1 MIFFIQAHTLGDSGI
16 FWSTGYCF
24 LQLYAVTTDTFCI
37 YDCSAASAVVELTAA
52 RIVIAAAQQNQNPQP
67 RIVIA
72 ATTVVTIVV
81 TTATQQQNDP
91 NKIVITATTKSTHN
105 KIPP

>member
-1 MIFFIQAHTLGDSGI
+1 MCYDTKTHLLRDSGI
-16 FWSTGYCF
+16 LSA
-24 LQLYAVTTDTFCI
+24 YALRATVC
-37 YDCSAASAVVELTAA
+37 YKAHRSAASAVVELTAA
-52 RIVIAAAQQNQNPQP
+52 GIVIAAAQQNQNPQP

-72 ATTVVTIVV
+72 ATAAITIVV
-81 TTATQQQNDP
+81 TAATQQQNDP